1 MVGPRKQMGGS
12 CPKNS
17 RITESF
23 QQRPLRARG
32 EGEVWLVVANF
43 LMSDPLFLKSGHNQV
58 TMFLKTSTRTN
69 IILCS
74 DKKGQG
80 PKAF

>member
-1 MVGPRKQMGGS
+1 MGGS

-43 LMSDPLFLKSGHNQV
+43 LMSDPLFLKSGH
-58 TMFLKTSTRTN
+58 
-69 IILCS
+69 
-74 DKKGQG
+74 GQIMI
-80 PKAF
+80 FQ